1 MKSKTKR
8 TQQEDRQSDDKEKK
22 KMIRFLL
29 NTLYQRRIE
38 QLFPSV
44 FRKKNEYTINE
55 SACNQE
61 VLETYT
67 FWAK

>member
-1 MKSKTKR
+1 MKSKTKL